1 MNVQLAITIAVIV
14 AMILG
19 FMSGKFRLGL
29 VAMTATTALC
39 VTGVLTFDEAYA
51 YFADS
56 NIVMLGAMFILSGAL
71 SKTGLVYLLK
81 DWVMKHSGHGI
92 MIIFVYMVV
101 CAVMT
106 NLASPLAILSML
118 LPFMTALDASG
129 PIQPSH
135 LLYPG
140 AVIGHS
146 CQGALP
152 IGTFFLMIN
161 ALLVGNGVEESQLLS
176 VFDYAKVI
184 CIPGIISILYMT
196 LIGWRAFPAGAIDE
210 GRLQERSQRK
220 AQLTPVQEK
229 IVYAAFVLTFAGIA
243 LKAYLPF
250 NMAVLPILANLLFL
264 YLNIMDLNDVKNSL
278 NLDAIFMMVGVL
290 PLGTAMQKT
299 GAGELVADF
308 IMGLLG
314 GSPTP
319 LMMLIAFY
327 VAAAVLTQLM
337 SNTATANIFA
347 SLAIVTAMSK
357 GLDPRPFAIAIYAG
371 ATAAM
376 LSPTSSPSIAI
387 AFAAGHY
394 KIKDVLKGC
403 LPLWVLYGAAVIFMA
418 NLFYPL

>member
-1 MNVQLAITIAVIV
+1 MNIQLAITIAVII
-14 AMILG
+14 AMIIG
-19 FMSGKFRLGL
+19 FMSGRFKLGL
-29 VAMTATTALC
+29 VAMAATTVLC
-39 VTGVLTFDEAYA
+39 MTGVLSFNEAYA
-51 YFADS
+51 YFSDS

-71 SKTGLVYLLK
+71 SKTSLVHVMK
-81 DWVMKHSGHGI
+81 EWVMRHSGHGI
-92 MIIFVYMVV
+92 MIIFIYMVV

-106 NLASPLAILSML
+106 NLSSPLAILSML
-118 LPFMTALDASG
+118 LPFMTALDADS
-129 PIQPSH
+129 PVQPSH

-161 ALLVGNGVEESQLLS
+161 ALLAANGLEESQMLS
-176 VFDYAKVI
+176 VFDYAKVVFV
-184 CIPGIISILYMT
+184 PGLISILYMT
-196 LIGWRAFPAGAIDE
+196 FIGWKLFPAGGIDTEQLKE
-210 GRLQERSQRK
+210 GPDRK
-220 AQLTPVQEK
+220 STLTPVQEK
-229 IVYAAFVLTFAGIA
+229 IVYVLFVLTFAGIA
-243 LKAYLPF
+243 LKTYLPF
-250 NMAVLPILANLLFL
+250 NMAVLPIATNLILLF
-264 YLNIMDLNDVKNSL
+264 LNIMDLKDVKNSL

-299 GAGELVADF
+299 GAGDLVADF
-308 IMGLLG
+308 IMSILG

-327 VAAAVLTQLM
+327 IAAAFLTQLM

-376 LSPTSSPSIAI
+376 LSPTSSPSVAI

-394 KIKDVLKGC
+394 KVKDVLKAC
-403 LPLWVLYGAAVIFMA
+403 LPLWILYGAAVIFMA
-418 NLFYPL
+418 NLFYSL